1 MAASLHVQL
10 SGGVVRRMDPHELP
24 LAIQND
30 WLAALG
36 YSDMERIQGEGGRED
51 LSPLVK
57 FYSGERGG
65 LSREIL

>member
-1 MAASLHVQL
+1 MEPS
-10 SGGVVRRMDPHELP
+10 ELP

-36 YSDMERIQGEGGRED
+36 YTDVDRIQEEGGRED

-57 FYSGERGG
+57 FYSGRR
-65 LSREIL
+65 LIW